1 MNIVD
6 AIAYWSVVSVGLGL
20 LIGPALR
27 KVTSEVSSRPSGNSR
42 RAGDR

>member
-6 AIAYWSVVSVGLGL
+6 AIAFWSVVSVGLGL

-27 KVTSEVSSRPSGNSR
+27 KVTSEVSSGPVRHNR

>member
-6 AIAYWSVVSVGLGL
+6 AIAFWSVVSVGLGL

-27 KVTSEVSSRPSGNSR
+27 KVTAEVSSRPAGHNR
-42 RAGDR
+42 RAEDR

>member
-6 AIAYWSVVSVGLGL
+6 AVAFWSVVSVGFGL

-27 KVTSEVSSRPSGNSR
+27 KLTADTSTRPIHHNR

>member
-6 AIAYWSVVSVGLGL
+6 AIAFWSVVSVGFGL

-27 KVTSEVSSRPSGNSR
+27 KLTAEVSSGPAGHNR

>member
-6 AIAYWSVVSVGLGL
+6 AIAFWSVVSVGFGL

-27 KVTSEVSSRPSGNSR
+27 KLNAEVSSGPVRHNR
-42 RAGDR
+42 RAGDQ

>member
-6 AIAYWSVVSVGLGL
+6 AIAFCSVVSVGLGL

-27 KVTSEVSSRPSGNSR
+27 KVTSESSSRPAGHNR